1 MTPDSGVLGRAE
13 AVLALCRASGATLAT
28 VESCT
33 GGLVSAALT
42 AVPGSSDVVLCG
54 FVAYSDAAKS
64 ALVDV
69 PPGLLGTAGAVSR
82 EVAEAM
88 ASGGL
93 RRSGA
98 DVAVAVTGVAGPGAS
113 EGRPAGLVHLAAARR
128 GGGALHERCMFAGA
142 RPDVRRASV
151 LKAFE
156 LVEGLV
162 RG

>member
-1 MTPDSGVLGRAE
+1 MFDSEVRSRAE
-13 AVLALCRASGATLAT
+13 ALLGLCRGAGTTLAT

-42 AVPGSSDVVLCG
+42 EVPGSSDVVKCG
-54 FVAYSDAAKS
+54 FVTYSNAAKS

-69 PPGLLGTAGAVSR
+69 PPCLFETVGAVSE
-82 EVAEAM
+82 EVADAM

-98 DVAVAVTGVAGPGAS
+98 DVAVAVTGVAGPGGS
-113 EGRPAGLVHLAAARR
+113 ESKPAGLVHLAAARR
-128 GGGALHERCMFAGA
+128 TGGSLHERCMFAGA
-142 RPDVRRASV
+142 RSDVRRAAV

-156 LVEGLV
+156 LVERLV
-162 RG
+162 RE